1 MPNFE
6 IRATADVGQATAG
19 LGKLQAELGKT
30 AATAAKSDAAIS
42 KAANG
47 IGKTLPSGANQA
59 TNALTNLGRV
69 AQDSAFGFV
78 GIANNLNPLVESFQ
92 RLRAE
97 TGSGK
102 AAFSALASS
111 IAGPGGIGLA
121 ISALTA
127 IISFS
132 QIGFSAWT
140 RGFKNSAN
148 GLSDVAKEIK
158 SAGDVIQDAT
168 TSVQGQVSTVQALAN
183 VVLNTNEAYSKRKQA
198 LDELQ
203 KINKSY
209 FGDLDLEASKL
220 KVLQGRVIEY
230 TNALVQQAAIKGFEQ
245 ELSKISLEIF
255 KQEKN
260 VKSANEAVRFY
271 RKSLSD
277 LSSFNPKGIAA
288 VDSKSVFAQTNL
300 DAAKKNLQDQND
312 SLGKL
317 KSQYN
322 DLKNAITDAVDQSLK
337 FKPLGDDGGEG
348 SKKKIKSIADVLKEL
363 NAEID
368 FLNKREL
375 LFLSSENQAKLAA
388 FSSALNELLKD
399 FKLKPDNPIIL
410 DLKYKI
416 DSITA
421 KEELKQAL
429 LNTGLF
435 STERQKSPL
444 EGKVV
449 VNIKPIIKIDKTPL
463 EEALSKYGDDFFKAL
478 QNLTGDEQAKA
489 VGMKFSELVSKSLTD
504 TIEDTFIQ
512 VSDAIGK
519 LAAGQKDAIP
529 NLFAGLMNNIGQQ
542 FQELGK
548 FLIKS
553 AIQMEAAKKAIE
565 KLNLKPVVA
574 LIAGF
579 GLVALGA
586 FLKAQ
591 ANKKFNSA
599 KFASGVRNFEGG
611 VATVGERGQETV
623 LLPRGSSVI
632 PNNEVMA
639 YGGGGITLM
648 PSIAYD
654 GTQFRIFLNRVDAKL
669 SRTG

>member
-6 IRATADVGQATAG
+6 IRATADVSQATAG
-19 LGKLQAELGKT
+19 LGKLQTELGKT

-47 IGKTLPSGANQA
+47 IGKTLPAGANQA

-102 AAFSALASS
+102 AAFSALAAS

-158 SAGDVIQDAT
+158 SAGEVIQDAT

-198 LDELQ
+198 LEELQ

-209 FGDLDLEASKL
+209 FGDLDLEAGKL
-220 KVLQGRVIEY
+220 KILQSRVIEY

-245 ELSKISLEIF
+245 EISKISLEIF

-271 RKSLSD
+271 RKALSD
-277 LSSFNPKGIAA
+277 LSSFNPKGIAS

-300 DAAKKNLQDQND
+300 AAANKNLEDQNNALAKLNSQYAD
-312 SLGKL
+312 L
-317 KSQYN
+317 KSG
-322 DLKNAITDAVDQSLK
+322 ITDAVNESLK
-337 FKPLGDDGGEG
+337 FKPLGSDDGEE
-348 SKKKIKSIADVLKEL
+348 SKKKIRTITDVLKDL
-363 NAEID
+363 DNQIQ
-368 FLNKREL
+368 FLNNREI
-375 LFLSSENQAKLAA
+375 LFLSSENKGKLDALGD
-388 FSSALNELLKD
+388 ALNELLKD
-399 FKLKPDNPIIL
+399 FKLKPTNPIIL
-410 DLKYKI
+410 DLKYQI
-416 DSITA
+416 DAITA
-421 KEELKQAL
+421 KEELKKAL
-429 LNTGLF
+429 SNTGLF

-444 EGKVV
+444 QAKVV
-449 VNIKPIIKIDKTPL
+449 VDFKPILNK
-463 EEALSKYGDDFFKAL
+463 LSF
-478 QNLTGDEQAKA
+478 DEQALKDFQEKA
-489 VGMKFSELVSKSLTD
+489 TTAINQTFANIINDSISTFAD
-504 TIEDTFIQ
+504 TI
-512 VSDAIGK
+512 GK
-519 LAAGQKDAIP
+519 TLAGQGSFLP
-529 NLFAGLMNNIGQQ
+529 NLFEGLISSIGAQIK
-542 FQELGK
+542 ELGK
-548 FLIKS
+548 YLVQVGV
-553 AIQMEAAKKAIE
+553 QMIIAKKAVQAL
-565 KLNLKPVVA
+565 KLTPQTA
-574 LIAGF
+574 IIAGF
-579 GLVALGA
+579 ALQLLGSTLA
-586 FLKAQ
+586 A
-591 ANKKFNSA
+591 AATKKFNSA
-599 KFASGVRNFEGG
+599 KFATGVRNFEGG
-611 VATVGERGQETV
+611 IATVGERGPETV
-623 LLPRGSSVI
+623 LLPRGSSVV

>member
-6 IRATADVGQATAG
+6 IRATADVSQATAG
-19 LGKLQAELGKT
+19 LGKLQTELGKT

-140 RGFKNSAN
+140 RGFSNSAK
-148 GLSDVAKEIK
+148 GLSEVAKEIK
-158 SAGDVIQDAT
+158 SSGEVIQEAT
-168 TSVQGQVSTVQALAN
+168 TSVQGQVATVQALAN

-271 RKSLSD
+271 RKGLTD
-277 LSSFNPKGIAA
+277 LSSFNPKGIAS

-300 DAAKKNLQDQND
+300 AAAKKNLEDQNNALAKLNSQYAD
-312 SLGKL
+312 L
-317 KSQYN
+317 KSGIT
-322 DLKNAITDAVDQSLK
+322 NAVNESLK
-337 FKPLGDDGGEG
+337 FKPLGSDDGEK
-348 SKKKIKSIADVLKEL
+348 SKKKIRTITDVLKEL
-363 NAEID
+363 DNQIQ
-368 FLNKREL
+368 FLNNREI
-375 LFLSSENQAKLAA
+375 LFLSSENKGKLDALGD
-388 FSSALNELLKD
+388 ALNELLKD
-399 FKLKPDNPIIL
+399 FKLKPTNPIIL
-410 DLKYKI
+410 DLKYQI

-421 KEELKQAL
+421 EVEAQEFKRQLGSLFLPGEVVSVPKKYSFKLVLEPLKTRIDSQRFTLGLMQAFLNEQAL
-429 LNTGLF
+429 KDFQGKATTAINQTF
-435 STERQKSPL
+435 TNIINDSISTF
-444 EGKVV
+444 
-449 VNIKPIIKIDKTPL
+449 
-463 EEALSKYGDDFFKAL
+463 A
-478 QNLTGDEQAKA
+478 
-489 VGMKFSELVSKSLTD
+489 D
-504 TIEDTFIQ
+504 TI
-512 VSDAIGK
+512 GK
-519 LAAGQKDAIP
+519 TLAGQGSFLP
-529 NLFAGLMNNIGQQ
+529 NLFEGLIKGIGDQVK
-542 FQELGK
+542 ELGK
-548 FLIKS
+548 TLVRYGV
-553 AIQMEAAKKAIE
+553 QMIIARKAIE
-565 KLNLKPVVA
+565 KLAIRPEVA
-574 LIAGF
+574 VIAGF
-579 GLVALGA
+579 ALQILGSTLA
-586 FLKAQ
+586 AA
-591 ANKKFNSA
+591 ANKKFGSA
-599 KFASGVRNFEGG
+599 KFATGVRNFEGG
-611 VATVGERGQETV
+611 IATVGERGPETV
-623 LLPRGSSVI
+623 LLPRGSSVV